1 MTDAIIRRARSTDF
15 ALLARLNAE
24 VQELHFSNRPDQ
36 FKPVCLSDIEQW
48 FSDLFRNPDA
58 RVWIAEVDEAPAGY
72 IAILQQE
79 RAESPFCPART
90 WWEIDQIGIAAAH
103 RRIGVCGALVEKVIS
118 EAQGQ
123 SVRAIELSAW
133 AFNTT
138 ARRAFERLGFSPKVV
153 RYELGTLSREGGA

>member
-1 MTDAIIRRARSTDF
+1 MTDAIIRQARSTDF

-72 IAILQQE
+72 IAVLQQE
-79 RAESPFCPART
+79 RGESPFCPART
-90 WWEIDQIGIAAAH
+90 WWEIRSRSLDEGTTSFDE
-103 RRIGVCGALVEKVIS
+103 VS
-118 EAQGQ
+118 ERTG
-123 SVRAIELSAW
+123 SCMWNV
-133 AFNTT
+133 
-138 ARRAFERLGFSPKVV
+138 
-153 RYELGTLSREGGA
+153 Y